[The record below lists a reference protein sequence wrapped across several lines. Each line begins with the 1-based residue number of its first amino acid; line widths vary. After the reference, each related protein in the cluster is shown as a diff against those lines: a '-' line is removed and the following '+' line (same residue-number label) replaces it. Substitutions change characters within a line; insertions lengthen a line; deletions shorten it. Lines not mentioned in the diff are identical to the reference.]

1 MKQVLSALA
10 IALVAAATP
19 VAAQQVPGTADVSK
33 VQAGTYKADPN
44 HTQVVWSVDHMGFSM
59 LTGMFGQITGS
70 LTIDPKEPAKAKLE
84 IEVPMSGLAVTSEKF
99 AKHLATP
106 EFLDVEKHPT
116 ATFRSTSIKASGE
129 KATIVGDLTLHGV
142 TKPVTLQAVFHG
154 VGVNPMN
161 KAETIGFSAT
171 GKVKR
176 SDFGL
181 GAFAPVV
188 SDEVDLTIAG
198 AFEK

>member
-1 MKQVLSALA
+1 MKQLLSALA
-10 IALVAAATP
+10 VALVAAAAP
-19 VAAQQVPGTADVSK
+19 AVAQQVPGAADVSK
-33 VQAGTYKADPN
+33 VQAGAYKADPN
-44 HTQVVWSVDHMGFSM
+44 HTQVVWSVDHMGFST

-84 IEVPMSGLAVTSEKF
+84 VEVPMSGLAVTSEKF

-106 EFLDVEKHPT
+106 EFLDVAKHPT
-116 ATFRSTSIKASGE
+116 ATFRSTSIEASGD

>member
-1 MKQVLSALA
+1 MKQLLSALA
-10 IALVAAATP
+10 VALVAAAAP
-19 VAAQQVPGTADVSK
+19 AVAQQVPGAADVSK
-33 VQAGTYKADPN
+33 VQAGAYKADPN
-44 HTQVVWSVDHMGFSM
+44 HTQVVWSVDHMGFSI

-84 IEVPMSGLAVTSEKF
+84 VEVPMSGLAVPSEKF

-106 EFLDVEKHPT
+106 EFLDVAKHPT
-116 ATFRSTSIKASGE
+116 ATFRSTSIEASGD

>member
-1 MKQVLSALA
+1 MRQLLSALA
-10 IALVAAATP
+10 IALVAAAAP
-19 VAAQQVPGTADVSK
+19 AVAQQVPGSADVSK
-33 VQAGTYKADPN
+33 VQPGAYKADPN
-44 HTQVVWSVDHMGFSM
+44 HTQVVWSVDHMGFSI

-70 LTIDPKEPAKAKLE
+70 LTVDPKEPAKAKLE
-84 IEVPMSGLAVTSEKF
+84 VEVPMSGLTVTSDKF

-106 EFLDVEKHPT
+106 EFLDVAKHPI
-116 ATFRSTSIKASGE
+116 ATFQSTSIEVSGE

-154 VGVNPMN
+154 AGVNPMN

>member
-1 MKQVLSALA
+1 MKQLLSALA
-10 IALVAAATP
+10 VALVAAAAP
-19 VAAQQVPGTADVSK
+19 AVAQQVPGAADVSK
-33 VQAGTYKADPN
+33 VQAGAYKADPN
-44 HTQVVWSVDHMGFSM
+44 HTQVVWSVDHMGFSI

-84 IEVPMSGLAVTSEKF
+84 VEVPMSGLAVTSEKF

-106 EFLDVEKHPT
+106 EFLDVAKHPT
-116 ATFRSTSIKASGE
+116 ATFRSTSIEASGD

>member
-84 IEVPMSGLAVTSEKF
+84 IEVPTSGLVVTSEKF

-116 ATFRSTSIKASGE
+116 ATFRSTSIEASGE

-171 GKVKR
+171 AKVKR

>member
-84 IEVPMSGLAVTSEKF
+84 IEVPMSGLVVTSEKF

-106 EFLDVEKHPT
+106 EFLDVQKHPT
-116 ATFRSTSIKASGE
+116 ATFRSTSIEASGE